1 MRRIEIVEVSLNSG
15 GKLLVVAKLPAE
27 SDYRFIYRTAT
38 GVRWLPAERALTPAD
53 MGTSSPQFWFN
64 KIVHAVQ
71 DEYGDELVVTDAT
84 KWTNIPESLRLVAR
98 A

>member
-15 GKLLVVAKLPAE
+15 GKLFVVPKLPAE

-71 DEYGDELVVTDAT
+71 DEYGVQLVVTDAT